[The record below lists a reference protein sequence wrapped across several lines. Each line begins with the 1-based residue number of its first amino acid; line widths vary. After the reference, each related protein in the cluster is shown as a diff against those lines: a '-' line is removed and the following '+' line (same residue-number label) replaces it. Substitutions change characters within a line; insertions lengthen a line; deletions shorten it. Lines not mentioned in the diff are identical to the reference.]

1 MLTLPA
7 DPDMLRFNLI
17 HRRLGHAGFQTI
29 HNMVVGGM
37 VEGLKLTPRQLKS
50 MPSYRLHAADC
61 VCCKL
66 AKMHASPH
74 KTSQHQV
81 SRPLQE
87 VHMDVAG
94 PHVDLGRCKEAYY
107 LMLVDV
113 YSNAVWVA
121 CFKTRDQVPQL
132 VHQGLLSLQAEAKTQ
147 VAVIR
152 SDNAAEFISQELAD
166 LILPMQRG

>member
-1 MLTLPA
+1 MLHWHQLREITGTILSIKDCNLPRHLQSASVQQWTAAAEIAGAVLTLPA

-121 CFKTRDQVPQL
+121 CFKTRHQVP
-132 VHQGLLSLQAEAKTQ
+132 
-147 VAVIR
+147 
-152 SDNAAEFISQELAD
+152 
-166 LILPMQRG
+166 